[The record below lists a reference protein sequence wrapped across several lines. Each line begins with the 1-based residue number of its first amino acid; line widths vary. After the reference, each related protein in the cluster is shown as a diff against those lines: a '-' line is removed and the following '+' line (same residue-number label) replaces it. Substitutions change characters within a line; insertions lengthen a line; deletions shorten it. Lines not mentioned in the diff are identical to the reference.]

1 MQVLVDTSVWSLA
14 FRRSLP
20 DANPE
25 LAAHQ
30 KSVKAKVELLRD
42 LVADGRA
49 TLIGA
54 IRQELLSGIK
64 NQAQFLKLR
73 NIMAAFDDL
82 VLTRE
87 DYERAADY
95 LNTCRSKGVQGS
107 NTDFLICAAAQA
119 RKLPILTT
127 DNDFV
132 LYKKYLP
139 IELL

>member
-1 MQVLVDTSVWSLA
+1 MPGASPELDAPHPARSESDAASLA
-14 FRRSLP
+14 
-20 DANPE
+20 
-25 LAAHQ
+25 
-30 KSVKAKVELLRD
+30 LLRD

-64 NQAQFLKLR
+64 NQVQFLKLR
-73 NIMAAFDDL
+73 TTMAAFDDI

-87 DYERAADY
+87 DYERAAEY
-95 LNTCRSKGVQGS
+95 LNLCRSQGIQGS